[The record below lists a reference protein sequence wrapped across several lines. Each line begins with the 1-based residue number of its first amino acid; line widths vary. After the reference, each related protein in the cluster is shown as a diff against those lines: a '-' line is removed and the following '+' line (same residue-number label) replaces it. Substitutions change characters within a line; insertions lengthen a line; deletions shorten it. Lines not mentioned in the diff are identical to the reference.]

1 MPKLKDRTGQ
11 RFGKL
16 VAQYRSPG
24 PRHDKVYWT
33 CLCDCGATTLVDGGA
48 LVTKNTTS
56 CGCVRTATIFKH
68 GYSRH
73 PLYHTWKGMMRRCYN
88 PKEPN
93 FANYGANGIRVCAQ
107 WHSVEAFIL
116 DNEHLA
122 KPGLSIERINNDGD
136 YEPSNCTW
144 ASNMEQT
151 LNRRITKNITFQG
164 KTQCITHWAKELGI
178 KQATLHVRIREGWS
192 IERAFTEPVRKWPS
206 D

>member
-1 MPKLKDRTGQ
+1 
-11 RFGKL
+11 
-16 VAQYRSPG
+16 
-24 PRHDKVYWT
+24 
-33 CLCDCGATTLVDGGA
+33 
-48 LVTKNTTS
+48 
-56 CGCVRTATIFKH
+56 
-68 GYSRH
+68 
-73 PLYHTWKGMMRRCYN
+73 MMRRCYN

-93 FANYGANGIRVCAQ
+93 FANYGAKGIRVCAQ

-136 YEPSNCTW
+136 YAPSNCTW

-164 KTQCITHWAKELGI
+164 KTQCLTHWAKELGI
-178 KQATLHVRIREGWS
+178 KQPALHARIRAGWS
-192 IERAFTEPVRKWPS
+192 IERAFTEPVRKWPN